1 MAGRKTVEER
11 IALID
16 AKIAK
21 KREEIAALETQKHKL
36 QNPVTM
42 KSVMDKAKKATKIK
56 INTITSCKIHVD
68 PIACL
73 ISSPTNTKYFSISF

>member
-36 QNPVTM
+36 QNTVTM
-42 KSVMDKAKKATKIK
+42 KSVMDKAKKAGLT
-56 INTITSCKIHVD
+56 
-68 PIACL
+68 PEEIAKKL
-73 ISSPTNTKYFSISF
+73 GIEV

>member
-36 QNPVTM
+36 QNPGTM
-42 KSVMDKAKKATKIK
+42 KSVMDKAKKAGLT
-56 INTITSCKIHVD
+56 
-68 PIACL
+68 PEEIAKKL
-73 ISSPTNTKYFSISF
+73 GIEV

>member
-42 KSVMDKAKKATKIK
+42 KSVIDKAKKAGLT
-56 INTITSCKIHVD
+56 
-68 PIACL
+68 PEEIAKKL
-73 ISSPTNTKYFSISF
+73 GIEV

>member
-42 KSVMDKAKKATKIK
+42 KSVMDKAKKSGLTPEA
-56 INTITSCKIHVD
+56 
-68 PIACL
+68 IAKKL
-73 ISSPTNTKYFSISF
+73 GIEV

>member
-11 IALID
+11 IAKKKT
-16 AKIAK
+16 KIAK

-42 KSVMDKAKKATKIK
+42 KSVMDKAKKAGLT
-56 INTITSCKIHVD
+56 
-68 PIACL
+68 PEEIAKKL
-73 ISSPTNTKYFSISF
+73 GIEV

>member
-42 KSVMDKAKKATKIK
+42 KSVMDKAKKAGLT
-56 INTITSCKIHVD
+56 
-68 PIACL
+68 PEEIAKKL
-73 ISSPTNTKYFSISF
+73 GLEV

>member
-11 IALID
+11 IALKNT
-16 AKIAK
+16 KIAK

-42 KSVMDKAKKATKIK
+42 KSVMDKAKKAGLT
-56 INTITSCKIHVD
+56 
-68 PIACL
+68 PEEIAKKL
-73 ISSPTNTKYFSISF
+73 GIEV

>member
-42 KSVMDKAKKATKIK
+42 KSVMDKAKKAGLT
-56 INTITSCKIHVD
+56 
-68 PIACL
+68 PEEIAKKL
-73 ISSPTNTKYFSISF
+73 GIEV

>member
-42 KSVMDKAKKATKIK
+42 KSVIDKAKKAGLTPEEIAKKTGALRSDIK
-56 INTITSCKIHVD
+56 
-68 PIACL
+68 
-73 ISSPTNTKYFSISF
+73 

>member
-21 KREEIAALETQKHKL
+21 KWEEIAALETQKHKL

-42 KSVMDKAKKATKIK
+42 KSVMDKAKKAGLT
-56 INTITSCKIHVD
+56 
-68 PIACL
+68 PEEIAKKL
-73 ISSPTNTKYFSISF
+73 GIEV

>member
-21 KREEIAALETQKHKL
+21 KREEIAALEL
-36 QNPVTM
+36 
-42 KSVMDKAKKATKIK
+42 SL
-56 INTITSCKIHVD
+56 IH
-68 PIACL
+68 I
-73 ISSPTNTKYFSISF
+73 

>member
-11 IALID
+11 IVLID

-42 KSVMDKAKKATKIK
+42 KSVMDKAKKAGLT
-56 INTITSCKIHVD
+56 
-68 PIACL
+68 PEEIAKKL
-73 ISSPTNTKYFSISF
+73 GIEV

>member
-42 KSVMDKAKKATKIK
+42 KSVMDKAKKAGLT
-56 INTITSCKIHVD
+56 
-68 PIACL
+68 PEEIAKE
-73 ISSPTNTKYFSISF
+73 TGH

>member
-11 IALID
+11 IVLID

-21 KREEIAALETQKHKL
+21 KREEIAALEMQKHKL

-42 KSVMDKAKKATKIK
+42 KSVMDKAKKAGLT
-56 INTITSCKIHVD
+56 
-68 PIACL
+68 PEEIAKKL
-73 ISSPTNTKYFSISF
+73 GIEV

>member
-21 KREEIAALETQKHKL
+21 KREEIAALDTKKNKL

-42 KSVMDKAKKATKIK
+42 NSVMDKAKKAGLT
-56 INTITSCKIHVD
+56 
-68 PIACL
+68 PEEIAKKL
-73 ISSPTNTKYFSISF
+73 GIEV

>member
-1 MAGRKTVEER
+1 MLFRS
-11 IALID
+11 

-42 KSVMDKAKKATKIK
+42 KSVMDKAKKAGLT
-56 INTITSCKIHVD
+56 
-68 PIACL
+68 PEEIAKKL
-73 ISSPTNTKYFSISF
+73 GIEV

>member
-36 QNPVTM
+36 QNPVAM
-42 KSVMDKAKKATKIK
+42 KSVIDKAKKAGLT
-56 INTITSCKIHVD
+56 
-68 PIACL
+68 PEEIAKKL
-73 ISSPTNTKYFSISF
+73 GIEV

>member
-42 KSVMDKAKKATKIK
+42 KSVMDKAKKAGLTPEESAKKLGIE
-56 INTITSCKIHVD
+56 V
-68 PIACL
+68 
-73 ISSPTNTKYFSISF
+73 

>member
-42 KSVMDKAKKATKIK
+42 KSVMDNAKKAGLT
-56 INTITSCKIHVD
+56 
-68 PIACL
+68 PEEIAKKL
-73 ISSPTNTKYFSISF
+73 GIEV

>member
-42 KSVMDKAKKATKIK
+42 KSVMDKAKKAGLT
-56 INTITSCKIHVD
+56 
-68 PIACL
+68 PEEIAKKDRK
-73 ISSPTNTKYFSISF
+73 SVV

>member
-11 IALID
+11 IALIG

-42 KSVMDKAKKATKIK
+42 KSVMDKAKKAGLT
-56 INTITSCKIHVD
+56 
-68 PIACL
+68 PEEIAKKL
-73 ISSPTNTKYFSISF
+73 GIEV

>member
-21 KREEIAALETQKHKL
+21 KREEIAALETQTHKL

-42 KSVMDKAKKATKIK
+42 KSVMDKAKKAGLT
-56 INTITSCKIHVD
+56 
-68 PIACL
+68 PEEIAKKL
-73 ISSPTNTKYFSISF
+73 GIEV

>member
-42 KSVMDKAKKATKIK
+42 TSVMDKAKKAGLT
-56 INTITSCKIHVD
+56 
-68 PIACL
+68 PEEIAKKL
-73 ISSPTNTKYFSISF
+73 GIEV

>member
-42 KSVMDKAKKATKIK
+42 KSVMDKAKKAGLT
-56 INTITSCKIHVD
+56 
-68 PIACL
+68 PEEIAKL
-73 ISSPTNTKYFSISF
+73 KTNMNRRS

>member
-21 KREEIAALETQKHKL
+21 KREEIAALETQKHRL

-42 KSVMDKAKKATKIK
+42 KSVMDKAKKAGLT
-56 INTITSCKIHVD
+56 
-68 PIACL
+68 PEEIAKKL
-73 ISSPTNTKYFSISF
+73 GIEV

>member
-36 QNPVTM
+36 QNLLV
-42 KSVMDKAKKATKIK
+42 
-56 INTITSCKIHVD
+56 
-68 PIACL
+68 
-73 ISSPTNTKYFSISF
+73 SFQLRNQHHKEQLFCNHQ

>member
-1 MAGRKTVEER
+1 MAGRKAVEER

-21 KREEIAALETQKHKL
+21 NREEIAALETQKHKL

-42 KSVMDKAKKATKIK
+42 KSVMDKAKKAGLT
-56 INTITSCKIHVD
+56 
-68 PIACL
+68 PEEIAKKL
-73 ISSPTNTKYFSISF
+73 GIEV

>member
-42 KSVMDKAKKATKIK
+42 KSVMDTAKKAGLT
-56 INTITSCKIHVD
+56 
-68 PIACL
+68 PEEIAKKL
-73 ISSPTNTKYFSISF
+73 GIEV

>member
-42 KSVMDKAKKATKIK
+42 KSVMDKAKK
-56 INTITSCKIHVD
+56 
-68 PIACL
+68 L
-73 ISSPTNTKYFSISF
+73 G

>member
-42 KSVMDKAKKATKIK
+42 KSVMDKAKKAGLTPEEIAKK
-56 INTITSCKIHVD
+56 LCITSMGGV
-68 PIACL
+68 
-73 ISSPTNTKYFSISF
+73 FVR